1 MKVTNKKYKVLLIDD
16 EEKIRLIL
24 ESALKEKGYE
34 VDAVEDAEAAL
45 EKIRKNDYDAL
56 IIDIM
61 LPGMD
66 GIELLKNTIESGK
79 DIATLMITGYPN
91 VEKAVSAIKLG
102 AFDYIEK
109 PIDIRHL
116 ENQLKNAIKI
126 KELEKIKLQQE
137 KILLSKEFQENLLN
151 NIPYQIVVVN
161 NNLQVLYSNEV
172 FFKHFKSVDIIGK
185 KVPELV
191 PRDIENVE
199 QVESKIRK
207 VLTSRQPIYERK
219 VKFSLASGEFYADAQ
234 YVPFQQDC
242 VIVIIHNITETV
254 SLEEELKKY
263 ENRYKHIVNNISDYI
278 WSADVRENREIVHT
292 FYSPSLEQITGY
304 EIEKFYKEAQWIDM
318 VHPKDKDIVLKMLS
332 KVLEGE
338 KVTEEYRI
346 ITKQG
351 KVKWVRDRIVPIKN
365 EQGKVVHIDA
375 IVSDITK
382 IKQAEQELQ
391 IKNKELE
398 KSYSELMEAESRYRY
413 FINNVQDEIIW
424 TDKKGIILDINP
436 AGLKLKGYKKEE
448 VVGKNLVNFIPK
460 RQIPKALKTLA
471 KTLKGETLSNLKFS
485 VKAKDGHF
493 IPTEVNTFPYYKE
506 GRIVGGHAVIRDIR
520 ERIKSEKEI
529 GRIKEEYRRLAENA
543 PMGFSRTSVKTKKY
557 DIINKEFE
565 RQSGYTLEEFNKLS
579 REEHKEIIHPQDR
592 DRVDRIFEQWKKAG
606 YKDTLHLIYRIFHRK
621 GNIVWIDNYLF
632 ADKDENDEV
641 IAVNQI
647 SIDITDKKR
656 REEAEKKQNL
666 INKERAKL
674 LFDLRKINNIDRV
687 LERAC
692 ECIRDSQL
700 YKRAVI
706 TLHND
711 KKEIINIGQVGLD
724 PEIVEQARNA
734 PPPDEN
740 LIKKMKSKKFCIS
753 RSIFIPTEAGVDFS
767 TTQRYISQKSVNISI
782 LPESNQNTI
791 WQEKDELFVPL
802 HNIDNEIMG
811 YLSVD
816 TPFDCR
822 RPNKEKVIILESIVE
837 SAAGRIRE
845 IQTLKNLEESERKY
859 QDLYD
864 NAPEMY
870 FTVDKYGIVKS
881 VNKLGASQLGYTVKE
896 LIGKSVLTVVHPEDK
911 LLVERQI
918 NNIIENPKRI
928 HKLEFRK
935 VRKDG
940 SIIYVNER
948 VSILKDIKSDKVLL
962 RIMCR
967 DITEQKKLEE
977 QASRAERLS
986 TAGEIAGQIAHD
998 FNNLLTPIMAYPD
1011 YIKMH
1016 LPEGHPVINF
1026 VDQIKKSAQ
1035 QIADINQQLLTLS
1048 RRGHY
1053 EQVPLNLND
1062 IVNQILSEQES
1073 YPNLVIEKS
1082 LEPNLFLIK
1091 GGTFQIKRV
1100 LINLINNAR
1109 ESMENIGTLTII
1121 TKNVYLDKMLMGYNN
1136 IARGEYV
1143 KISIND
1149 NGCGIPEENIRKIF
1163 TPFFTTKKADKK
1175 RGSGLGLSVVN
1186 SIVQDHNGFID
1197 IKSQV
1202 GVGTNFDIYFPICR
1216 ECIKEDM
1223 KKSKLIGGNERI
1235 LIVDD
1240 DELQCKVALF
1250 ILKELGYQVD
1260 FVLSGEEAVEY
1271 IKDNPCDLLIID
1283 MVMDGIDGAETYCR
1297 IKKLYSN
1304 QRAIIVSGFAKT
1316 ERVIQAQNMG
1326 AGKYIRKPITRET
1339 LGRAV
1344 REELDA

>member
-1 MKVTNKKYKVLLIDD
+1 MKVEKKIKRVLIIDD
-16 EEKIRLIL
+16 EEEIRKFLGKT
-24 ESALKEKGYE
+24 LKEKAYE
-34 VDAVEDAEAAL
+34 TDTTKNAETAL
-45 EKIRKNDYDAL
+45 EKIKSNDYDAL

-61 LPGMD
+61 LPKMD
-66 GIELLKNTIESGK
+66 GIELLKNIKKLGK
-79 DIATLMITGYPN
+79 NIATLMITGYPDTK
-91 VEKAVSAIKLG
+91 KAVSAIKLG

-278 WSADVRENREIVHT
+278 WSADVRENGEIVHT

-565 RQSGYTLEEFNKLS
+565 RQSGYTLDEFNKLS

-592 DRVDRIFEQWKKAG
+592 DRVDRIFEQWKKTG
-606 YKDTLHLIYRIFHRK
+606 YKDTLHLTYRIFHRK

-656 REEAEKKQNL
+656 REESEKAQNL

-674 LFDLRKINNIDRV
+674 LSDLRQIDDIDRV
-687 LERAC
+687 LKRAC

-700 YKRAVI
+700 YKRAVM

-711 KKEIINIGQVGLD
+711 KKEIINLGQVGLD
-724 PEIVEQARNA
+724 PKIVEQARNA

-753 RSIFIPTEAGVDFS
+753 RSIFIPTEAGIDFLS
-767 TTQRYISQKSVNISI
+767 TQRYIKQDENIIGDNLPKDSV
-782 LPESNQNTI
+782 
-791 WQEKDELFVPL
+791 WQEEDALFTPL
-802 HNIDNEIMG
+802 HNINKEIMG

-816 TPFDCR
+816 TPFDGR
-822 RPNKEKVIILESIVE
+822 RPDEQKINILESIVE
-837 SAAGRIRE
+837 AAAGRIRE

-870 FTVDKYGIVKS
+870 FTVDKYGIIKS
-881 VNKLGASQLGYTVKE
+881 VNKLGASQLGYTVNE

-911 LLVERQI
+911 LLMERQI
-918 NNIIENPKRI
+918 NNIVKNPGRI

-940 SIIYVNER
+940 SIIYVSER
-948 VSILKDIKSDKVLL
+948 MSSLRDAKSDNVLL

-977 QASRAERLS
+977 QASRAERLR

-998 FNNLLTPIMAYPD
+998 CNNLLTPIMAYPD
-1011 YIKMH
+1011 YIKMY
-1016 LPEGHPVINF
+1016 LPKGHKVIKF
-1026 VDQIKKSAQ
+1026 VDQIKESARR
-1035 QIADINQQLLTLS
+1035 IADINQDLLTLS

-1053 EQVPLNLND
+1053 EQVLLNLND

-1091 GGTFQIKRV
+1091 GGTFQLKRV

-1326 AGKYIRKPITRET
+1326 AGKYIRKPITRDK